1 MLHSTGKFASP
12 SRKLFGK
19 MPYRIA
25 TVSFL
30 NCLPLVEWFTTP
42 EGSARVTL
50 SSDLPSRL
58 SAVLATDRADVALLP
73 TVEILRGHAAGIIGG
88 SGIACR
94 GAVDSVKLYHRGPL
108 AGLKRVAVDRGS
120 RTSVALLRILLA
132 ETADNAPVFA
142 EVTPQPGRLPR
153 PGEGVLVI
161 GDRCFAFD
169 RWLRSDAEAAHAVS
183 ALDLGQAWFEETGLP
198 FVFAAWAVAPDLP
211 TRIGL
216 DGIRE
221 LGELLAAARDWGLAR
236 VPALAAREAGAGC
249 LGPGGEA
256 TAAALEYYFSHSLR
270 YRLGD
275 EELAGMR
282 RFRDLCAAHGLM
294 EPTAGPV
301 QM

>member
-1 MLHSTGKFASP
+1 MS
-12 SRKLFGK
+12 
-19 MPYRIA
+19 MD
-25 TVSFL
+25 
-30 NCLPLVEWFTTP
+30 
-42 EGSARVTL
+42 
-50 SSDLPSRL
+50 DL
-58 SAVLATDRADVALLP
+58 ALLP
-73 TVEILRGHAAGIIGG
+73 RQLEEERAARKK
-88 SGIACR
+88 AEDLLEEKVR
-94 GAVDSVKLYHRGPL
+94 ELTLANQLLQRYLDSVPCM
-108 AGLKRVAVDRGS
+108 V
-120 RTSVALLRILLA
+120 VALDTRACISMINRAGCALLG
-132 ETADNAPVFA
+132 
-142 EVTPQPGRLPR
+142 QP
-153 PGEGVLVI
+153 E
-161 GDRCFAFD
+161 
-169 RWLRSDAEAAHAVS
+169 S
-183 ALDLGQAWFEETGLP
+183 ALLGQAWFEETGLP

-256 TAAALEYYFSHSLR
+256 TPAALEYYFSHSLR